1 MAKVLAALI
10 LNSYRNY
17 ALCFSFRFPLFYS
30 RPMEW
35 SEEYDVLFLREILAR
50 NVFATKKG
58 SPARG
63 LAWEAVVDSLN
74 EIHSPEFQLKD
85 KKAVRER
92 WNLLRKKFSKKMSEE
107 EKASGISVEELTGK
121 ESLIEEL
128 VEREDTIH
136 AKAESASK
144 QHLKD
149 NETADDISKKAMES
163 LKETKKLNSDEGGAS
178 PKRRKSRRAEPLVD
192 FLREKAA
199 LTAKLDNRSAK
210 QQEQE
215 SQQQMMKAM
224 ILQQQQMNTAF

>member
-1 MAKVLAALI
+1 MTIKLNYLAKVLAALI
-10 LNSYRNY
+10 LHSYQKY
-17 ALCFSFRFPLFYS
+17 ALCFTFRFPLFYS

-35 SEEYDVLFLREILAR
+35 SEEHDVLFLREMLAR

-58 SPARG
+58 SPARA
-63 LAWEAVVDSLN
+63 LAWEALVDSLN
-74 EIHSPEFQLKD
+74 EIHSPKFQLKD

-107 EKASGISVEELTGK
+107 EKASGISVEELTEK

-149 NETADDISKKAMES
+149 NETAEDIRKKRWRA
-163 LKETKKLNSDEGGAS
+163 LKRPRNSIQTKVELLQNVVSRDVQNHWSTFCEKKL
-178 PKRRKSRRAEPLVD
+178 R
-192 FLREKAA
+192 
-199 LTAKLDNRSAK
+199 LTAKLDNRSYVRNNRN
-210 QQEQE
+210 
-215 SQQQMMKAM
+215 SQV
-224 ILQQQQMNTAF
+224 IW